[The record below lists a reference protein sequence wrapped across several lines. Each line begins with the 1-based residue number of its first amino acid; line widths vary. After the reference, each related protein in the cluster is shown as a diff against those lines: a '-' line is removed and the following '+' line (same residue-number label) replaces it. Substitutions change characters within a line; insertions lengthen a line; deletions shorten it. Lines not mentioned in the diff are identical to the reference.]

1 MKRIVV
7 CAGLLVLLSA
17 CASVVE
23 STKTAGKSLEKSV
36 IDMMTYDGEDET
48 RPPRALED
56 IVPEL
61 LLDPVWQGDFTEGH
75 GNNFLKLEM
84 TEADGFLYVADHEG
98 VIVSIE
104 RETGEKVWEVET
116 KLPISGGIGVSD
128 NALFVGTTDAEI
140 VALKLEDGDTLWT
153 HHVSSEVLSIPR
165 YSDNTVIARTVD
177 GAVTALDAENGE
189 EKWSFVRDVPALS
202 LRGTSSPVLK
212 SGGVITGYANGNLV
226 VLRLTDGMQIWESSI
241 AVPRGRG
248 ALDRMVDVDADPY
261 AGDRFV
267 FAATFNGG
275 LVATDVR
282 SGEISWRRSE
292 ISSFK
297 RMAAD
302 WTALFVID
310 VNNHIWS
317 ADQTTGAVNWQ
328 QDLLENR
335 QLTDLV
341 LEGEYLF
348 TADYEGYLHVLSS
361 VDGRLIGRVKVSD
374 KPIVSAPI
382 VKDEFVYLQDSEGEI
397 TALQF
402 TSITAAETDIDE

>member
-1 MKRIVV
+1 MIRIVV
-7 CAGLLVLLSA
+7 CTCLIVLLSA

-23 STKTAGKSLEKSV
+23 STKATGKSLEKSV
-36 IDMMTYDGEDET
+36 IDMMTYDNEDET
-48 RPPRALED
+48 RPPRALEE

-61 LLDPVWQGDFTEGH
+61 LFNSVWQEAFTEGQ
-75 GNNFLKLEM
+75 GNDVLKLEM
-84 TEADGFLYVADHEG
+84 AEAEGYLYVADHEG
-98 VIVSIE
+98 IVVSID

-116 KLPISGGIGVSD
+116 KLPISGGIGISD
-128 NALFVGTTDAEI
+128 NALFFGTTDAEL
-140 VALKLEDGDTLWT
+140 VALKLLDGDTLWT
-153 HHVSSEVLSIPR
+153 QHVSSEVLSIPR
-165 YSDNTVIARTVD
+165 YSDNTVVTRTVD
-177 GAVTALDAENGE
+177 GAVTALDAESGE

-282 SGEISWRRSE
+282 SGEIAWRRSE

-297 RMAAD
+297 QMAAD
-302 WTALFVID
+302 WVGLFVID

-341 LEGEYLF
+341 LQDEYLF
-348 TADYEGYLHVLSS
+348 TADFEGYLHVLSS
-361 VDGRLIGRVKVSD
+361 VDGRLIGRIQVSD

-382 VKDEFVYLQDSEGEI
+382 VKDKFIYLQDIDGEI
-397 TALQF
+397 TAVKF
-402 TSITAAETDIDE
+402 ASITATED